1 MILKS
6 MCTQKAQKF
15 FWQKTTFY
23 DTELFFMCLLYVH
36 TFDIWPGL
44 RGFDIYLSFGLNRFL
59 IYGFIK
65 NPREGSWKSPF
76 SWFLAFLAVFF
87 AEKGCVFSTK
97 NLVEKDSLFQQKIA
111 KKAKNHEN
119 GDFHEPPRGFFNE
132 ALHQKS
138 VKAKWKVH
146 IETSQTRSDVKC
158 MCIQQAHKKKFG
170 VVKNVFL
177 PIFFC
182 AFWVHILFNSPA
194 AHSYRQIII

>member
-119 GDFHEPPRGFFNE
+119 GDFHEPPRGFLMKLYIKNRLRPNE
-132 ALHQKS
+132 RYISKRLKPGRMSNVCAYNRHIKRSS
-138 VKAKWKVH
+138 V
-146 IETSQTRSDVKC
+146 S
-158 MCIQQAHKKKFG
+158 
-170 VVKNVFL
+170 
-177 PIFFC
+177 
-182 AFWVHILFNSPA
+182 
-194 AHSYRQIII
+194 